1 MRSLIAFSRLVLPAP
16 EEPIMYVTCPGAMKP
31 VHPLS
36 TSRLCSGIP
45 RLAGIFTVYFKSLKL
60 ILMFLLW
67 PRSPLEL
74 RFFQR
79 VFVASNAFILSSV
92 DRFDRFDL
100 FELLRALGFSFRL

>member
-1 MRSLIAFSRLVLPAP
+1 
-16 EEPIMYVTCPGAMKP
+16 
-31 VHPLS
+31 
-36 TSRLCSGIP
+36 
-45 RLAGIFTVYFKSLKL
+45 
-60 ILMFLLW
+60 LMFLLW

-79 VFVASNAFILSSV
+79 VFVASSAFILSSV